1 MHSSMHIFR
10 SPSMVYNPAR
20 GQIIP
25 HYSISNTVYQNKV
38 STQPL
43 KDISLALMRAHLG
56 KEKQY
61 WVEWK
66 V

>member
-1 MHSSMHIFR
+1 
-10 SPSMVYNPAR
+10 MVYNPAR

-61 WVEWK
+61 WVGWK